1 MTMTDPEITTLREQP
16 EELTEEDIAR
26 LLDRGLGVIHTL
38 HQDHGD
44 KRELWD
50 PEEEAEVESARATF
64 DRLKRAGYM
73 IYRAQGKKGVQGEVM
88 RTFDPKA
95 GRLIAVKANQGG

>member
-1 MTMTDPEITTLREQP
+1 MTMTDPEIAALREQP
-16 EELTEEDIAR
+16 EELTETDIER
-26 LLDRGLGVIHTL
+26 LLDSGLGVIHTL

-50 PEEEAEVESARATF
+50 PDEEAEVESARGTF
-64 DRLKRAGYM
+64 NRLKEAGYM
-73 IYRAQGKKGVQGEVM
+73 IYRAEGKKGVQGEIM

-95 GRLIAVKANQGG
+95 GRLIAVKANRGG

>member
-1 MTMTDPEITTLREQP
+1 MTMTESEITALREQP

-26 LLDRGLGVIHTL
+26 LLDSGIGIIHTM

-50 PEEEAEVESARATF
+50 PEEEAEVASARSTF
-64 DRLKRAGYM
+64 NRLKEAGYM
-73 IYRAQGKKGVQGEVM
+73 IYRAEGKKGVRGEVM
-88 RTFDPKA
+88 RTFDPQA